1 MAKRKGKSKEREQ
14 LGKLVAMGRAP
25 SSKRKHAG
33 RK

>member
-1 MAKRKGKSKEREQ
+1 MRKGKKAG